1 LRLRRG
7 KYGLRHEVDFGD
19 APIRVEIHASD
30 ETVILRCH
38 RSQSGGQLRATM
50 RKVPQIAWSER
61 EGKMKTLLARLV
73 GGAVVLTVLALV
85 LCPAAKADAR
95 ADIKTLEDRFV
106 AAVKA
111 KDLDAIMKVYVPD
124 QTLFVFDVTPPR
136 QYVGAAAYRKDWQ
149 DLFDGFNGPITFE
162 MTDLDITADENLAY
176 SHSIQRLA
184 GTDKQG
190 KKLDLTVRVTD
201 VYKKINGNW
210 LVIHEHVS
218 VPVDLD
224 TGKPDL
230 TSKP

>member
-1 LRLRRG
+1 
-7 KYGLRHEVDFGD
+7 
-19 APIRVEIHASD
+19 
-30 ETVILRCH
+30 
-38 RSQSGGQLRATM
+38 
-50 RKVPQIAWSER
+50 
-61 EGKMKTLLARLV
+61 MKALLARLA
-73 GGAVVLTVLALV
+73 GGVVVLTLLV
-85 LCPAAKADAR
+85 LVFCPLAKADAR
-95 ADIKTLEDRFV
+95 ADIKALEDRFI
-106 AAVKA
+106 AAFKA

-124 QTLFVFDVTPPR
+124 QTLFVFDVEPPR

-149 DLFDGFNGPITFE
+149 AFLDSFNGAITFE
-162 MTDLDITADENLAY
+162 LTDLDITTDDNLAY
-176 SHSIQRLA
+176 SHSIQRVA

-224 TGKPDL
+224 SGKPDL